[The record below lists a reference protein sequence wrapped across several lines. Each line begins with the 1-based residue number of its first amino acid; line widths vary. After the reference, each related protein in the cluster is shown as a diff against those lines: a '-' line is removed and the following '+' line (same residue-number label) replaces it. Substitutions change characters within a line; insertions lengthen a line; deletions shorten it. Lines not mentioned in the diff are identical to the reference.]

1 MRNRE
6 QDSEAG
12 SRLMAGDERRHH
24 PRRDR
29 LKQLRAF
36 CHAARFQSISRA
48 AERLFVSQSVVSQ
61 QVRTLEE
68 DLAVALFERSGP
80 RITLTPAGALLER
93 LASPLVEG
101 LDRLPD
107 TFNERCHGIPSGGLT
122 IAAGQTTAA
131 MVLPPYLEEF
141 RRRHPEVPINVRV
154 AAGRQRMRW
163 LRAYEV
169 DVAVAAVDLPPADLK
184 FHPIS
189 SSEIVFITPE
199 DHPLAGRE
207 TVDLA
212 EIAAYPAVTHP
223 GSHYVSA
230 VANVIMRRRGQTVN
244 TVLEVEGWN
253 VIKSYVEAGSYVS
266 AVPDVCVTERDRVWS
281 IPASRYFPSRDYGVL
296 TRRDNLL
303 ALAAQWFIRVI
314 DERRPGAC

>member
-1 MRNRE
+1 
-6 QDSEAG
+6 
-12 SRLMAGDERRHH
+12 MAGDEKGNH

-68 DLAVALFERSGP
+68 DLAVVLFERSGP
-80 RITLTPAGALLER
+80 RIALTPAGARLYR

-101 LDRLPD
+101 IDRLPD
-107 TFNERCHGIPSGGLT
+107 TFIERYRGIPSEGLT

-131 MVLPPYLEEF
+131 MVLPEYLEEF
-141 RRRHPEVPINVRV
+141 QRRHPDVPINVRV
-154 AAGRQRMRW
+154 APGRQRMRW

-169 DVAVAAVDLPPADLK
+169 DIVVAAVDLPPPDLE

-207 TVDLA
+207 SVDLA

-223 GSHYVSA
+223 DSHYVSA
-230 VANVIMRRRGQTVN
+230 VASVIMRRNGQVVN

-266 AVPDVCVTERDRVWS
+266 AVPDICVTERDRVWS
-281 IPASRYFPSRDYGVL
+281 IPASQYFPSRAYGVL
-296 TRRDNLL
+296 IRRDNLL
-303 ALAAQWFIRVI
+303 ALAAQWFIQLI
-314 DERRPGAC
+314 DERRPGAS

>member
-1 MRNRE
+1 
-6 QDSEAG
+6 
-12 SRLMAGDERRHH
+12 MAGDEGRHH

-80 RITLTPAGALLER
+80 RIALTPAGALLDR

-107 TFNERCHGIPSGGLT
+107 TFIERYHGTPSEGLA

-131 MVLPPYLEEF
+131 MVLPEYLEEF
-141 RRRHPEVPINVRV
+141 QRRHPEVPINVRV
-154 AAGRQRMRW
+154 APGRQRMRW

-169 DVAVAAVDLPPADLK
+169 DVVVAAVDLPPPDLE

-207 TVDLA
+207 SVDLA

-223 GSHYVSA
+223 GSHYISEL
-230 VANVIMRRRGQTVN
+230 ANVIMRRRGQTVN

-266 AVPDVCVTERDRVWS
+266 AVPDICVTERDRVWS
-281 IPASRYFPSRDYGVL
+281 ISASRYFPSRDYGVL
-296 TRRDNLL
+296 TRRDSLL
-303 ALAAQWFIRVI
+303 ALAAQWFIRLI
-314 DERRPGAC
+314 DERRPGGS